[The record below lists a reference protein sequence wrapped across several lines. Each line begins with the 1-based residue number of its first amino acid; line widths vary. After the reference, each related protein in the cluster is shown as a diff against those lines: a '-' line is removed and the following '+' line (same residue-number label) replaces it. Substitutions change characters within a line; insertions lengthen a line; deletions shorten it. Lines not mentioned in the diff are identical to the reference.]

1 MSQRSGLG
9 KGLEALIP
17 TGQTP
22 LGDGGVT
29 QVSVGM
35 IAPNPRQ
42 PRVNFDETGL
52 AELAA
57 SIREH
62 GVIQPLVVSPVN
74 SEGKHVL
81 IVGERRLEAARSIG
95 LQSVPVIIRH
105 ASDRQTLEL
114 ALIEN
119 IQREDLNPLEEADA
133 YRQLIDD
140 FNLSH
145 DEIALQVGKSRVSV
159 TNTLRLLNLPESVKQ
174 ALLDGRITEGHARAL
189 LGLPAPEAQEAAL
202 QTVIHQELNVRQT
215 EELVRKLS
223 GQKPPAKQKFIP
235 PPEIVA
241 LEQRLRDSLGTK
253 VILRHGRKGG
263 SVTIHYYS
271 DEELDT
277 LLGRLLNE

>member
-1 MSQRSGLG
+1 MPQRSGLG

-42 PRVNFDETGL
+42 PRVNFNETGL

-105 ASDRQTLEL
+105 ASDQQTLEL

-145 DEIALQVGKSRVSV
+145 NEIALQVGKSRVSV
-159 TNTLRLLNLPESVKQ
+159 TNTLRLLNLPESIKQ

-189 LGLPAPEAQEAAL
+189 LGLPALEAQEAAL
-202 QTVIHQELNVRQT
+202 QTVIIRELNVRQT

-235 PPEIVA
+235 PPEIVD